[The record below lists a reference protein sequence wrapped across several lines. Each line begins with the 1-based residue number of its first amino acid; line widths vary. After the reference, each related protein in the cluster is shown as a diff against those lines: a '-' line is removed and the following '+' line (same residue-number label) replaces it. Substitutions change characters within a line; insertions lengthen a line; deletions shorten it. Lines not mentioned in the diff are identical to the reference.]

1 MVNLYFL
8 QYNNYFNRQT
18 KPHKTTTSWF
28 LPYQIGNTLNV
39 GLFNYGDGVDTTQVV
54 NTTGWT
60 NENRVPD
67 YCIVEDQTD
76 GSRQYWYVLEW
87 KYLRKG
93 QYEATL
99 KRDVLSENYDTII
112 TAPMLIKKGTVIS
125 PNNPAMFNSEG
136 QAYNQIKSD
145 EIPLY
150 DATGCPWIV
159 GYVPLDAFETDT
171 EISKNIYVEP
181 SFTYETLDAF
191 RSDFPYDVDMPRN
204 DRTIIRRYT
213 RYPIYNIRAN
223 IRFFIGGS
231 GYSHIAAN
239 VSFNSNG
246 LLTYNINATTNR
258 INHQLN
264 WLTNNVV
271 GYYSPSQHTT
281 LPDGYTSFR
290 WDKDYYGHD
299 SSASRL
305 TKDIINS
312 YTRETLQQLDNS
324 IYNVYPQNYT
334 ADDILKSMLY
344 KTVKIGTKTYN
355 IFPSTEIVWKEEVV
369 PASTLQLLSTNLND
383 NILFDKNN
391 NNSYIVTLKFYE
403 AGYKLVESTQTIKT
417 TMPGKDK
424 IIQLRK
430 DPYAMFCIP
439 YGEVKLRKNGVDQLT
454 TVKDAALIATG
465 IATSAGDKKVL
476 DVQLL
481 PYCPIRDIVVDDEK
495 GVVDY
500 SSLTR
505 AAQVQDIKNEAAMI
519 ISKMFWCIDNS
530 FTFQIPLHIAVEDYK
545 IENECDTYR
554 LCSPNYNGLFEFNL
568 AKNGGIDWIE
578 VNCSYKPQIPYIQL
592 NPNFKKLYGQ
602 NATGGSSAGDYN
614 DQRGLICG
622 GDFSL
627 PQVSDAWANYQMQNK
642 NYQNIFD
649 REIQSMEISNK
660 YQRVSDWMN
669 LVAGTAKAGM
679 AIGSLSNPVAGGVS
693 AAINLGTGIAS
704 NIMSDNLRNEQLS
717 LKKDLFNYQLDNV
730 KALPQSVS
738 KATAFNINSKYV
750 PFLEKYTCT
759 EEEKSALRDKLRW
772 QGMTVMRTGQIQ
784 DYVWGDDTY
793 IEAMP
798 LRLSNL
804 GEDTHTAQAIAQE
817 LNMGTYIFI
826 SEDTE

>member
-18 KPHKTTTSWF
+18 KPHRTITNWF
-28 LPYQIGNTLNV
+28 LPYQIGSTV
-39 GLFNYGDGVDTTQVV
+39 GVQLFNYGDGVDTTQVV
-54 NTTGWT
+54 NTSAWV

-67 YCIVEDQTD
+67 YCVVEDQTN
-76 GSRQYWYVLEW
+76 GSRQYWYVVEW
-87 KYLRKG
+87 KYLRRG

-99 KRDVLSENYDTII
+99 KRDVLSENYDLII
-112 TAPMLIKKGTVIS
+112 TAPMLIKKGTVAS
-125 PNNPAMFNSEG
+125 SNDPAMFNSEG

-159 GYVPLDAFETDT
+159 GYVPLNTTAAGT

-181 SFTYETLDAF
+181 SFTYNTLEDF
-191 RSDFPYDVDMPRN
+191 RSDFPYDVDMTPN
-204 DRTIIRRYT
+204 TRTIIRRYD

-223 IRFFIGGS
+223 VVVGDTVQGT
-231 GYSHIAAN
+231 HIQAAN
-239 VSFNSNG
+239 VSFNSSG
-246 LLTYNINATTNR
+246 LLTYDINATINR
-258 INHQLN
+258 INQLDWRN
-264 WLTNNVV
+264 SDGTGFYTV
-271 GYYSPSQHTT
+271 PRKT
-281 LPDGYTSFR
+281 LSDSFTKFGSYINYAGAQPDVP
-290 WDKDYYGHD
+290 
-299 SSASRL
+299 RL

-312 YTRETLQQLDNS
+312 YTPEILKQIDNS
-324 IYNVYPQNYT
+324 IFNVYSQNEA
-334 ADDILKSMLY
+334 ADTTLRSILY
-344 KTVKIGTKTYN
+344 KSVKIGTKTYN
-355 IFPSTEIVWKEEVV
+355 IFPSNKLIWREEVV
-369 PASTLQLLSTNLND
+369 PASTFQLLSTNLKD
-383 NILFDKNN
+383 TILINKNN

-403 AGYKLVESTQTIKT
+403 VGYKLVESTQTIKT

-430 DPYAMFCIP
+430 DPYAMFCVP
-439 YGEVKLRKNGVDQLT
+439 YGEVKLRKDGVDQLT

-465 IATSAGDKKVL
+465 ISATSGKDTIL

-481 PYCPIRDIVVDDEK
+481 PYCPIREIVVDDEK

-505 AAQVQDIKNEAAMI
+505 TAQVQDIKNEADAV
-519 ISKMFWCIDNS
+519 ISKMFWCTDNS
-530 FTFQIPLHIAVEDYK
+530 FSFQIPLKLSVNDYK
-545 IENECDTYR
+545 IENETTTYR

-568 AKNGGIDWIE
+568 AKNGGLDWIE
-578 VNCSYKPQIPYIQL
+578 VNCSYKPQTPYIQL

-602 NATGGSSAGDYN
+602 NATTGLSAGDYN

-627 PQVSDAWANYQMQNK
+627 PNVSDAWANYQMNNK

-649 REIQSMEISNK
+649 REVQSMEMSNK

-669 LVAGTAKAGM
+669 LVSGTAKAGM

-693 AAINLGTGIAS
+693 AGINLATGVAS
-704 NIMSDNLRNEQLS
+704 NIMSDKLRDEQVN
-717 LKKDLFNYQLDNV
+717 LKKDLFNYNLQNIQ
-730 KALPQSVS
+730 ALPQSVS
-738 KATAFNINSKYV
+738 KTAAFNINSKYV

-759 EEEKSALRDKLRW
+759 EEEKNALRDKLKW

-784 DYVWGDDTY
+784 DYVWADDTY

-798 LRLSNL
+798 LRLTGLS
-804 GEDTHTAQAIAQE
+804 EDTHTAQAIAQE

>member
-18 KPHKTTTSWF
+18 KPHKTITNWF

-54 NTTGWT
+54 NTTGWA

-67 YCIVEDQTD
+67 YCVLEDQTNS
-76 GSRQYWYVLEW
+76 SRQYWYVLEW

-93 QYEATL
+93 QYQATL
-99 KRDVLSENYDTII
+99 KRDVLSENYDLIMS
-112 TAPMLIKKGTVIS
+112 APMLIKKGTVIS
-125 PNNPAMFNSEG
+125 SNNPAMFNSEG

-159 GYVPLDAFETDT
+159 GYVPLDAFTTDT
-171 EISKNIYVEP
+171 EISKNIYVDP
-181 SFTYETLDAF
+181 SFTYNTLDDF
-191 RSDFPYDVDMPRN
+191 RSDFPYDVDMSTG
-204 DRTIIRRYT
+204 RTIIRRYD
-213 RYPIYNIRAN
+213 RLPIYNIRAN
-223 IRFFIGGS
+223 MR
-231 GYSHIAAN
+231 YSAQVSNYEVDITN
-239 VSFNSNG
+239 VSFNSTG
-246 LLTYNINATTNR
+246 LLNYDINATEEKVNEIKWNTMGSVNGFY
-258 INHQLN
+258 
-264 WLTNNVV
+264 WKKST
-271 GYYSPSQHTT
+271 S
-281 LPDGYTSFR
+281 LPPGLQDLAMFR
-290 WDKDYYGHD
+290 WDKNYTT
-299 SSASRL
+299 SNASKT

-312 YTRETLQQLDNS
+312 YTSETLKQIDNS
-324 IYNVYPQNYT
+324 IFNVYPQNES
-334 ADDILKSMLY
+334 ADATLQSILY
-344 KTVKIGTKTYN
+344 KSVKIGNKTYN
-355 IFPSTEIVWKEEVV
+355 IFPSNKLVWKELVA
-369 PASTLQLLSTNLND
+369 PASTFQLLSTNLNENVLD
-383 NILFDKNN
+383 NKNN
-391 NNSYIVTLKFYE
+391 NNSYIVNLKYYE
-403 AGYKLVESTQTIKT
+403 AGYTLVESTQTVKT
-417 TMPGKDK
+417 TMPGQDK
-424 IIQLRK
+424 RIQLRK

-439 YGEVKLRKNGVDQLT
+439 YGEVKLRKDGVDEIT

-465 IATSAGDKKVL
+465 ISTSTGDKNVL

-481 PYCPIRDIVVDDEK
+481 PYCPIREIVVDDEK

-505 AAQVQDIKNEAAMI
+505 TAQVQDIKNEADAV
-519 ISKMFWCIDNS
+519 ISKMFWCIDSS
-530 FTFQIPLHIAVEDYK
+530 FTFQIPLRLKVDDYK
-545 IENECDTYR
+545 IENETTTYR

-568 AKNGGIDWIE
+568 AKNGGLNWIE
-578 VNCSYKPQIPYIQL
+578 VNCTYKPQTPYIQL
-592 NPNFKKLYGQ
+592 NPSFQKLYGQ
-602 NATGGSSAGDYN
+602 NATTGLSAGDYN

-627 PQVSDAWANYQMQNK
+627 PQVSSAWANYQMQNK

-649 REIQSMEISNK
+649 REIQSMEMSNR

-669 LVAGTAKAGM
+669 LVSGTAKAGM

-693 AAINLGTGIAS
+693 AAINLGTGAAS
-704 NIMSDNLRNEQLS
+704 NIMSDRLRDEQIN
-717 LKKDLFNYQLDNV
+717 LKKDLFNYNLQNIQ
-730 KALPQSVS
+730 ALPQSVS
-738 KATAFNINSKYV
+738 KTAAFNINSKYV

-759 EEEKSALRDKLRW
+759 EEEKNALRDKLRW

-784 DYVWGDDTY
+784 DYVWSDDTY

-798 LRLSNL
+798 LRLTGLS
-804 GEDTHTAQAIAQE
+804 EDTHTAQTIAQE

>member
-18 KPHKTTTSWF
+18 KPHRTITSWF
-28 LPYQIGNTLNV
+28 LPYQIGSTV
-39 GLFNYGDGVDTTQVV
+39 GVQLFNYGDGVDTTQVV
-54 NTTGWT
+54 NTTNWV

-67 YCIVEDQTD
+67 YCVVEDQTNS
-76 GSRQYWYVLEW
+76 SRQYWYVVEW

-99 KRDVLSENYDTII
+99 KRDVLSENYDIII
-112 TAPMLIKKGTVIS
+112 TAPMLIKKGTVAS
-125 PNNPAMFNSEG
+125 SNDPAMFNTEG

-145 EIPLY
+145 EVPLY

-159 GYVPLDAFETDT
+159 GYVPLDTSAAGQ
-171 EISKNIYVEP
+171 EISKNIYVDP
-181 SFTYETLDAF
+181 SFTYNTLEDF
-191 RSDFPYDVDMPRN
+191 RSDFPYDVNMTPSA
-204 DRTIIRRYT
+204 RTIIRRYD

-223 IRFFIGGS
+223 IRANIDTVQGV
-231 GYSHIAAN
+231 HIQAAN
-239 VSFNSNG
+239 VSFNSSG
-246 LLTYNINATTNR
+246 LLTYDINATKERVNLIEWRATDPGFYTVPRKTLSDSFTNFKAYR
-258 INHQLN
+258 NFA
-264 WLTNNVV
+264 
-271 GYYSPSQHTT
+271 GGE
-281 LPDGYTSFR
+281 PDVP
-290 WDKDYYGHD
+290 
-299 SSASRL
+299 RL

-312 YTRETLQQLDNS
+312 YTPEILKQIDNS
-324 IYNVYPQNYT
+324 IFNVYPQNEA
-334 ADDILKSMLY
+334 ADTTLKSILY
-344 KTVKIGTKTYN
+344 KSVKIGTKTYT
-355 IFPSTEIVWKEEVV
+355 IFSSNKLIWKEEVV
-369 PASTLQLLSTNLND
+369 PASTFQLLSTNLND
-383 NILFDKNN
+383 NVLVNKNN
-391 NNSYIVTLKFYE
+391 NNSYIVTLKYYE
-403 AGYKLVESTQTIKT
+403 VGYKLVESTQTIKT

-439 YGEVKLRKNGVDQLT
+439 YGEVKLRKDGVDQLT

-465 IATSAGDKKVL
+465 ISTSTGDKTVL

-481 PYCPIRDIVVDDEK
+481 PYCPIRDIVVDDEE

-505 AAQVQDIKNEAAMI
+505 AAQVQDIKNEADAV
-519 ISKMFWCIDNS
+519 ISKMFWCTDNS
-530 FTFQIPLHIAVEDYK
+530 FSFQIPLHIEVDDYK
-545 IENECDTYR
+545 IENETTTYR

-568 AKNGGIDWIE
+568 AKNGGLDWIE
-578 VNCSYKPQIPYIQL
+578 VNCTYKPQTPYIQL

-602 NATGGSSAGDYN
+602 NSQTGLSAGDYN
-614 DQRGLICG
+614 DQRGLLCG

-627 PQVSDAWANYQMQNK
+627 PNVSSEWANYQMQNK

-649 REIQSMEISNK
+649 REVQSMEMSNR
-660 YQRVSDWMN
+660 YQRVSDWMG
-669 LVAGTAKAGM
+669 LVSGTAKAGM

-693 AAINLGTGIAS
+693 AAINLGTGVAS
-704 NIMSDNLRNEQLS
+704 NIMSDKLRDEQVN
-717 LKKDLFNYQLDNV
+717 LKKDLFNYNLQNIQ
-730 KALPQSVS
+730 ALPQSVS
-738 KATAFNINSKYV
+738 KAAAFNINSKYV

-759 EEEKSALRDKLRW
+759 EEEKNVLRDKLKW

-798 LRLSNL
+798 LRLTGL

>member
-1 MVNLYFL
+1 M

-18 KPHKTTTSWF
+18 KPHRTTTNWF
-28 LPYQIGNTLNV
+28 LPYQIGSTV
-39 GLFNYGDGVDTTQVV
+39 GVQLFNYGDGVDTTQVV
-54 NTTGWT
+54 NTSAWV

-67 YCIVEDQTD
+67 YCVVEDQTN
-76 GSRQYWYVLEW
+76 GSRQYWYVVEW
-87 KYLRKG
+87 KYLRRG

-99 KRDVLSENYDTII
+99 KRDVLSENYDIII
-112 TAPMLIKKGTVIS
+112 TAPMLIKKGTVAS
-125 PNNPAMFNSEG
+125 SNDPAMFNSEG

-159 GYVPLDAFETDT
+159 GYVPLNTSAAGT

-181 SFTYETLDAF
+181 SLTYNTLEDF
-191 RSDFPYDVDMPRN
+191 RSDFPYDVDMTPN
-204 DRTIIRRYT
+204 ARTIIRRYD

-223 IRFFIGGS
+223 IRYSTGGA
-231 GYSHIAAN
+231 GYDNEAAN
-239 VSFNSNG
+239 VSFNSSG
-246 LLTYNINATTNR
+246 LLTYDINSTKEKVNLVSWYNFGSMTGFYIVPGTILSDSFTMFR
-258 INHQLN
+258 FDK
-264 WLTNNVV
+264 
-271 GYYSPSQHTT
+271 GYV
-281 LPDGYTSFR
+281 
-290 WDKDYYGHD
+290 
-299 SSASRL
+299 ASGTGASKL
-305 TKDIINS
+305 TKDIISS
-312 YTRETLQQLDNS
+312 YTPETLRQIDNS
-324 IYNVYPQNYT
+324 IFNVYPQNEA
-334 ADDILKSMLY
+334 ADATLKSILY
-344 KTVKIGTKTYN
+344 KSVKIGTKTYN
-355 IFPSTEIVWKEEVV
+355 IFPSNKLIWKEQVV
-369 PASTLQLLSTNLND
+369 PASTFQLLSTNLKD
-383 NILFDKNN
+383 NILGDKNN

-403 AGYKLVESTQTIKT
+403 VGYKLVESTQTVKT

-430 DPYAMFCIP
+430 DPYAMFCVP
-439 YGEVKLRKNGVDQLT
+439 YGEVKLRKDGVDQLT

-465 IATSAGDKKVL
+465 ISTSAGKDTVL

-481 PYCPIRDIVVDDEK
+481 PYCPIREIVVDDEK

-505 AAQVQDIKNEAAMI
+505 TAQVQDIKNEADAV
-519 ISKMFWCIDNS
+519 ISKIFWCTDNS
-530 FTFQIPLHIAVEDYK
+530 FSFQIPLKLVVDDYK
-545 IENECDTYR
+545 IENETTTYR

-568 AKNGGIDWIE
+568 AKNGGLDWIE
-578 VNCSYKPQIPYIQL
+578 VNCSYKPQTPYIQL

-602 NATGGSSAGDYN
+602 NATEGLSAGDYN

-627 PQVSDAWANYQMQNK
+627 PNVSDAWANYQMQNK

-649 REIQSMEISNK
+649 REVQSMEMSNR

-669 LVAGTAKAGM
+669 LTSGTAKAGM
-679 AIGSLSNPVAGGVS
+679 AIGSLSNPVVGGVS
-693 AAINLGTGIAS
+693 AGINLATGIAS
-704 NIMSDNLRNEQLS
+704 NIMSDKLRDEQVN
-717 LKKDLFNYQLDNV
+717 LKKDLFNYNLQNIQ
-730 KALPQSVS
+730 ALPQSVS
-738 KATAFNINSKYV
+738 KTAAFNINSKYV

-759 EEEKSALRDKLRW
+759 EEEKNALRDKLRW

-798 LRLSNL
+798 LRLTGLS
-804 GEDTHTAQAIAQE
+804 EDTHTAQAIAQE

>member
-18 KPHKTTTSWF
+18 KPHRTITSWF
-28 LPYQIGNTLNV
+28 LPYQIGSTV
-39 GLFNYGDGVDTTQVV
+39 GVQLFNYGDGVDTTQVV
-54 NTTGWT
+54 NTTGWV

-67 YCIVEDQTD
+67 YCVVEDQTNS
-76 GSRQYWYVLEW
+76 SRQCWYVVEW

-99 KRDVLSENYDTII
+99 KRDVLSENYDIII
-112 TAPMLIKKGTVIS
+112 TAPMLIKKGTVAS
-125 PNNPAMFNSEG
+125 SNDPAMFNSEG

-145 EIPLY
+145 EVPLY

-181 SFTYETLDAF
+181 SFTYNTLEDF
-191 RSDFPYDVDMPRN
+191 RSDFPYDVDMTPN
-204 DRTIIRRYT
+204 TRTIIRRYD

-223 IRFFIGGS
+223 VAVGDTVQGTKTR
-231 GYSHIAAN
+231 AAN
-239 VSFNSNG
+239 ASFNSSG
-246 LLTYNINATTNR
+246 LLTYDINATKERVNLLDWHNSSSTGFYTARN
-258 INHQLN
+258 
-264 WLTNNVV
+264 
-271 GYYSPSQHTT
+271 T
-281 LPDGYTSFR
+281 LSDSFTKFKPYRNFAGGEPDVP
-290 WDKDYYGHD
+290 
-299 SSASRL
+299 RL
-305 TKDIINS
+305 IKDIINS
-312 YTRETLQQLDNS
+312 YTPEILRQIDNS
-324 IYNVYPQNYT
+324 IFNIYPQNYS
-334 ADDILKSMLY
+334 ADTTLKSILY
-344 KTVKIGTKTYN
+344 KSVKIGTKTYT
-355 IFPSTEIVWKEEVV
+355 IFPSNKLIWKEEVV
-369 PASTLQLLSTNLND
+369 PASTFQLLSTNLND
-383 NILFDKNN
+383 NVLVNKNN
-391 NNSYIVTLKFYE
+391 NNSYIVTLKYYE
-403 AGYKLVESTQTIKT
+403 VGYKLTESTQTIKT

-439 YGEVKLRKNGVDQLT
+439 YGEVKLRKDGVDQLT

-465 IATSAGDKKVL
+465 ISTSEGSKKVL

-481 PYCPIRDIVVDDEK
+481 PYCPIRDIVVDDEE

-505 AAQVQDIKNEAAMI
+505 VAQVQDIKNEADAV
-519 ISKMFWCIDNS
+519 ISKMFWCTNNS
-530 FTFQIPLHIAVEDYK
+530 FTFQIPLHIAVDDYK
-545 IENECDTYR
+545 IENETTTYR

-568 AKNGGIDWIE
+568 AKNGGLDWIE
-578 VNCSYKPQIPYIQL
+578 VNCSYKPQTPYIQL

-602 NATGGSSAGDYN
+602 NATEGLSAGDYN

-627 PQVSDAWANYQMQNK
+627 PSVSSAWADYQMQNK

-649 REIQSMEISNK
+649 REVQSMEISNR
-660 YQRVSDWMN
+660 YQRISDWMN
-669 LVAGTAKAGM
+669 LTSGTAKAGM

-693 AAINLGTGIAS
+693 AAINLGTGVAS
-704 NIMSDNLRNEQLS
+704 NIMSDRLRDEQLS
-717 LKKDLFNYQLDNV
+717 LKKDLFNYNLQNIQ
-730 KALPQSVS
+730 ALPQSVS
-738 KATAFNINSKYV
+738 KTAAFNINSKYV

-759 EEEKSALRDKLRW
+759 EEEKNALRDKLRW

-798 LRLSNL
+798 LRLTGLS
-804 GEDTHTAQAIAQE
+804 EDTHTAQAIAQE

-826 SEDTE
+826 SEDE